1 MEALNMS
8 RGRAHTVLQELVDW
22 KLAHPIKRIGTRQI
36 KYVAEQDPWTMLLA
50 ILHQRKNRELVPL
63 LELAKWNDE
72 HKKELLNSGQEAFH
86 SRLSVIVNR
95 ASQLNQALDV
105 AKSESESLVV
115 ELGYF
120 LHCEQSENA
129 SFHQCAFLPSNK
141 FTSKLD
147 QPAMNLE
154 VKYVATP

>member
-1 MEALNMS
+1 MLSVHAWLLIQSNPQPTDAAMEALNMS

-105 AKSESESLVV
+105 AKSESESWWWSWILSP
-115 ELGYF
+115 LRT
-120 LHCEQSENA
+120 
-129 SFHQCAFLPSNK
+129 K
-141 FTSKLD
+141 
-147 QPAMNLE
+147 
-154 VKYVATP
+154 